1 MSFSLPEEIVE
12 QRLCALDTCPV
23 SSAIAGKWKPAVIR
37 ALQLAGTMRFGQ
49 LRRAIPGVTQKMLT
63 QQLRELEADGLV
75 WRKVYAEVPPR
86 VEYGRAS
93 HKSTPCSAGPS
104 YARYG
109 KTLDPVLAALA
120 NWGEGHRGRG

>member
-1 MSFSLPEEIVE
+1 MSYLAPEEIVE
-12 QRLCALDTCPV
+12 QRLCALDTCPA
-23 SSAIAGKWKPAVIR
+23 SAAIAMMGGKWKPAVIR

-75 WRKVYAEVPPR
+75 WRRVYAEVPPR
-86 VEYGRAS
+86 VEYGR
-93 HKSTPCSAGPS
+93 TP
-104 YARYG
+104 YG

-120 NWGEGHRGRG
+120 EWGDRHRGRG